1 MPAGRV
7 LWARFGGWDLGF
19 CITTIRFA
27 RRWESYVLN
36 RVNKA
41 LLRSPYVIII
51 WHVIPSR
58 FPAAGSGKPAANT
71 RKSK

>member
-7 LWARFGGWDLGF
+7 LWARFGGSDWAF

-41 LLRSPYVIII
+41 LLRSPVCDYHLARNSISVPCGPEAATRPR
-51 WHVIPSR
+51 IPE
-58 FPAAGSGKPAANT
+58 K
-71 RKSK
+71 

>member
-7 LWARFGGWDLGF
+7 LWARFRGSDWAF

-41 LLRSPYVIII
+41 LLRSPLDGQQSLEEFAVV
-51 WHVIPSR
+51 HEGEP
-58 FPAAGSGKPAANT
+58 
-71 RKSK
+71 

>member
-7 LWARFGGWDLGF
+7 LWARFGGSDWAF

-41 LLRSPYVIII
+41 LLRSPYVFII
-51 WHVIPSR
+51 WRVIPSR
-58 FPAAGSGKPAANT
+58 FLRAGSGEPAANT

>member
-7 LWARFGGWDLGF
+7 LWARFGGSDWAF

-27 RRWESYVLN
+27 GRWESYVLN

-41 LLRSPYVIII
+41 LLRSPYVFII
-51 WHVIPSR
+51 WAVIPSR
-58 FPAAGSGKPAANT
+58 FPAGRKRRAGREYPEK
-71 RKSK
+71 

>member
-7 LWARFGGWDLGF
+7 LWARFRGSDWAF

-41 LLRSPYVIII
+41 LLRSPYVFIIC
-51 WHVIPSR
+51 P
-58 FPAAGSGKPAANT
+58 
-71 RKSK
+71 